1 MDMDFGFAK
10 YIAVTLAIV
19 ATLKV
24 KAQQD
29 SLELKNDSVCLTSA
43 LAKSPVM
50 EENADTIKTV
60 SDENFTEVM
69 LGQKN
74 KSKNEDVAMPWEQT
88 QVGKDMITTWKN
100 LQKNSGGYG
109 ELTSDDIENLRKI
122 TETSHY
128 TGALSE
134 GFKNYIM
141 DGEDMLLANTDSLG
155 LELEK
160 SAKIEANG
168 PGQRCYSWIKHIL
181 SGTNPI
187 AWLEGQSAY
196 EAEKWLD
203 ECPNVVG
210 VKSTYEHM
218 NKIVPGGIAVFG
230 KGFGAPDGHI
240 LIGGKG
246 PLELVKEY
254 VTDFGKKYLYNPAR
268 DISDKNRNANTTGK
282 RGKKGHYAKNPKI
295 YFTKNSTVSNQTL
308 LKVGYKYAKDYMSKM
323 FITPRDVYNAILQIN
338 DKSAEQM
345 AQKILN
351 EKNKVDGFV
360 EATNK
365 MAYHEYPAPRV
376 VNPRGAKFTN
386 VVTPTT
392 QQFVRKTRGGN
403 RRT

>member
-1 MDMDFGFAK
+1 
-10 YIAVTLAIV
+10 
-19 ATLKV
+19 
-24 KAQQD
+24 
-29 SLELKNDSVCLTSA
+29 
-43 LAKSPVM
+43 
-50 EENADTIKTV
+50 
-60 SDENFTEVM
+60 
-69 LGQKN
+69 
-74 KSKNEDVAMPWEQT
+74 
-88 QVGKDMITTWKN
+88 
-100 LQKNSGGYG
+100 
-109 ELTSDDIENLRKI
+109 
-122 TETSHY
+122 
-128 TGALSE
+128 
-134 GFKNYIM
+134 M

-160 SAKIEANG
+160 SAKMEANG
-168 PGQRCYSWIKHIL
+168 PGRKCYSWIKHIL

-218 NKIVPGGIAVFG
+218 NKIVPGGIAIFG
-230 KGFGAPDGHI
+230 RGFGAPDGHI

-295 YFTKNSTVSNQTL
+295 YFTKNSTVSNQTI

-360 EATNK
+360 EAKNQT
-365 MAYHEYPAPRV
+365 AYHGYPAPRAK
-376 VNPRGAKFTN
+376 NPRGAKFTN

-392 QQFVRKTRGGN
+392 QQFVQKTRGGN